1 MLVWDTVVAGS
12 VEEVHARF
20 DANCQR
26 GILATTPSVRT
37 ARCRSD
43 ITLSSARKPSLQPR
57 TRGEH
62 AMSLSCWLACDASAP
77 HARGTRRSPRAI
89 RLPHRFSPAR
99 AGNTSDRSGAGPW
112 CTLQPRHARGTR
124 HVVLSFDVAVRFS
137 PAHGEHYSRSPSWKR
152 GFASAP
158 HARGTHPDVR
168 NVAALVRFSP
178 APAGNTGPCAP
189 GSGSR
194 PLQPRTRGEHF
205 QWNVLLPF
213 DYASAPHVRG
223 TRCGARGGICRT
235 RFSPA
240 RAGNTARTFLSC
252 SLRPLQPRTRGEHMM
267 ARIAEWRDDASAPH
281 ARGTLFLQA
290 AVTSRI
296 FRVSLAYRHRA

>member
-1 MLVWDTVVAGS
+1 VLVWDTVVAGS

-158 HARGTHPDVR
+158 HARGTHPVER
-168 NVAALVRFSP
+168 AAALR
-178 APAGNTGPCAP
+178 
-189 GSGSR
+189 
-194 PLQPRTRGEHF
+194 L
-205 QWNVLLPF
+205 
-213 DYASAPHVRG
+213 
-223 TRCGARGGICRT
+223 

-240 RAGNTARTFLSC
+240 RAGNTMWRAWRDMPNS
-252 SLRPLQPRTRGEHMM
+252 LQPRTRGEHSEN
-267 ARIAEWRDDASAPH
+267 IPKLFVETASAPH
-281 ARGTLFLQA
+281 ARGTHDGA
-290 AVTSRI
+290 HCGMA
-296 FRVSLAYRHRA
+296 

>member
-1 MLVWDTVVAGS
+1 VLVWDTVVAGS

-168 NVAALVRFSP
+168 NVAALVRFCP
-178 APAGNTGPCAP
+178 APAGNTS
-189 GSGSR
+189 SGTCCCPSTT
-194 PLQPRTRGEHF
+194 LQPRTCGEHD
-205 QWNVLLPF
+205 VARVAG
-213 DYASAPHVRG
+213 YAE
-223 TRCGARGGICRT
+223 
-235 RFSPA
+235 
-240 RAGNTARTFLSC
+240 L
-252 SLRPLQPRTRGEHMM
+252 
-267 ARIAEWRDDASAPH
+267 ASAPH
-281 ARGTLFLQA
+281 ARGTQREH
-290 AVTSRI
+290 S
-296 FRVSLAYRHRA
+296 